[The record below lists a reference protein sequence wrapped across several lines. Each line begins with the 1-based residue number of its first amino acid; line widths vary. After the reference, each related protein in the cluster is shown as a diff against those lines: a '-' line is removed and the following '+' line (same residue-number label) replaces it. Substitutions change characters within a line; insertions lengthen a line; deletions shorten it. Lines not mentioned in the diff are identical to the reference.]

1 MDLKKLTLAAAAG
14 TAFFVAAPAFAS
26 PPHWAPAHGWRA
38 KHHHHHRVKPVV
50 VYAPAPVYYVPAPVY
65 YAPPPPRIV
74 VPAPV
79 IYGHIP
85 VSPNVSVNFGFRL

>member
-1 MDLKKLTLAAAAG
+1 MNWTKLAIAAAAG
-14 TAFFVAAPAFAS
+14 TTLLGAAPAFAD
-26 PPHWAPAHGWRA
+26 PPRWAPAYGRHA
-38 KHHHHHRVKPVV
+38 KRVHVHRPRPVV
-50 VYAPAPVYYVPAPVY
+50 VYAPAPVYYLPAPVY
-65 YAPPPPRIV
+65 YAPPPRVV